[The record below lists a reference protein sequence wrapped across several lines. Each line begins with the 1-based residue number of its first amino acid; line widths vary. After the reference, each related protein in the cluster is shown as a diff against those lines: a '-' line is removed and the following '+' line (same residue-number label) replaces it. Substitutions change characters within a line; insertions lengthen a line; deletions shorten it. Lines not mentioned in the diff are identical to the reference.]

1 MADPRD
7 PHDPP
12 DTDADAAAEDP
23 EAGADGSETGADA
36 GDSEAAVDTAALPLT
51 EPSPAPL
58 FDSGPFP
65 EPLEV
70 VDPDLDSRLDLDSG
84 DVAPA
89 GYAYA
94 DITDEAADAAA
105 PARSV
110 VVPGQYTFVKWWKL
124 LLVLAAVWI
133 PAGAL
138 GVGLYYWWV
147 ALGVKTPAVFVVL
160 IYTVVCIVVG
170 LILAMAGN
178 RPLVAALAIAVM
190 TAVFASVAAAAPLYG
205 HYYCEVTVPLGGRC
219 LAGIIPY

>member
-1 MADPRD
+1 MADSPDKADLPDDAPRD
-7 PHDPP
+7 DHD
-12 DTDADAAAEDP
+12 TP
-23 EAGADGSETGADA
+23 ERPDA
-36 GDSEAAVDTAALPLT
+36 GQSAAGHTDPRVDTAALPLT
-51 EPSPAPL
+51 EPTPAPL

-65 EPLEV
+65 EPLQV
-70 VDPDLDSRLDLDSG
+70 VDPDLDSGLDLDSG

-94 DITDEAADAAA
+94 DITDEAAEQ
-105 PARSV
+105 PVPRSV
-110 VVPGQYTFVKWWKL
+110 VVPGQYTAVKWWKL
-124 LLVLAAVWI
+124 VLVLAAVWI

-160 IYTVVCIVVG
+160 VYTVVTIVVG
-170 LILAMAGN
+170 LILAMASN
-178 RPLVAALAIAVM
+178 KPLVAALAIGVM

-205 HYYCEVTVPLGGRC
+205 YYYCDVTVPLGGRC